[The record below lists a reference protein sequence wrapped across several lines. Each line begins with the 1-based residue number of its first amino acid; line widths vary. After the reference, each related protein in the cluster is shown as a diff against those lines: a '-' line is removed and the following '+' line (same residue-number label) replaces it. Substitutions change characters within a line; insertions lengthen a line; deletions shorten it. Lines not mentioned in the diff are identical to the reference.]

1 MARNPNENRVFYYS
15 VGGRVKFGESL
26 EKAVLREVKEE
37 TGIEA
42 EIDRMA
48 FVHENFFTDDDGT
61 DFHEISFFFYIK
73 PNEELNN
80 IADKHLTTDG
90 PQNEYLEWIDLT
102 NSDKIQIY
110 PDFYRTELLNPSNE
124 IKHILTRE

>member
-61 DFHEISFFFYIK
+61 DFH
-73 PNEELNN
+73 
-80 IADKHLTTDG
+80 
-90 PQNEYLEWIDLT
+90 
-102 NSDKIQIY
+102 
-110 PDFYRTELLNPSNE
+110 
-124 IKHILTRE
+124 